1 MATILSLNW
10 FDLVLAIVIVTSAV
24 AGLRTGFARV
34 VVGLAATIVG
44 CLAGFWCYR
53 MVAAK
58 FAPWIAT
65 PALANILGFL
75 IIFVGIAILG
85 ALIAALLSRLLKWVG
100 LSWFNHLLGG
110 AAGFLRGVLVIAVL
124 ASVLVAF
131 APSPTPAY
139 LQNSRVLPYAN
150 SLAALLAEL
159 APQQLKDSFLQQ
171 MENLKQFQAAHTP
184 QHSSAI

>member
-1 MATILSLNW
+1 MATLEAFNW
-10 FDLVLAIVIVTSAV
+10 FDLVLAVVIVVSAI

-34 VVGLAATIVG
+34 VVGLAATVVG
-44 CLAGFWCYR
+44 FLAGFWCYR
-53 MVAAK
+53 MVATK

-65 PALANILGFL
+65 PVLANILGFL

-85 ALIAALLSRLLKWVG
+85 ALIAALLSRTLKWVG

-110 AAGFLRGVLVIAVL
+110 AAGFVRGVLVIAVL

-150 SLAALLAEL
+150 TVAAVLAEL
-159 APQQLKDSFLQQ
+159 APQQVKDSFLQQ
-171 MENLKQFQAAHTP
+171 MQNLKQFQAAHER
-184 QHSSAI
+184 HSRDI